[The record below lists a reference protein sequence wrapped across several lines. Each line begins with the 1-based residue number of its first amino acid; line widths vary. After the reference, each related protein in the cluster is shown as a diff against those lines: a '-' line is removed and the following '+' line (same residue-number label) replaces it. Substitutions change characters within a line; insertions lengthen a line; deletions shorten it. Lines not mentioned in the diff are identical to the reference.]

1 MAKPARRT
9 AHPRD
14 WEEGVEFMRKY
25 RYLAIAAAGVMV
37 IGASAGTALAAP
49 AKSSP
54 VLRIGST
61 HGAAVKNG
69 AKIGASLAK
78 GQKVTM
84 SIKGSLGT
92 FVSTCP
98 KSSFAGKVV
107 KNPASKGKA
116 TLSIT
121 SETLTGKC
129 SISTTLVTLK
139 SITAVNLPFAATITS
154 KGAVTISG
162 TKASRPIGFSANLE
176 FGKTPLTCVF
186 TAATNKG
193 TTSNKHNTV
202 TFKNVGLTLNQTL
215 SGSSYST
222 CSLAG
227 KSATF
232 SATYG
237 PITDNSVKHHPK
249 VFIG

>member
-25 RYLAIAAAGVMV
+25 RYLAAAAASFMV
-37 IGASAGTALAAP
+37 IGVSAGAALAAP
-49 AKSSP
+49 ATSTP
-54 VLRIGST
+54 VLRISST

-69 AKIGASLAK
+69 AKVGASLAK
-78 GQKVTM
+78 GQKVSM
-84 SIKGSLGT
+84 VISGSAGKFT
-92 FVSTCP
+92 STCA
-98 KSSFAGKVV
+98 KSTFAGKVV

-116 TLSIT
+116 SLSIT
-121 SETLTGKC
+121 SETLSSCK
-129 SISTTLVTLK
+129 ISTTLVTLK
-139 SITAVNLPFAATITS
+139 SITAVNEPFNATITS

-162 TKASRPIGFSANLE
+162 TKASKPVGFSANLMFE
-176 FGKTPLTCVF
+176 TTPLTCVF
-186 TAATNKG
+186 TAASNKG
-193 TTSNKHNTV
+193 TAANKHNTV
-202 TFKNVGLTLNQTL
+202 TFKNVKLTLNKTM

-227 KSATF
+227 TSATF

>member
-1 MAKPARRT
+1 
-9 AHPRD
+9 
-14 WEEGVEFMRKY
+14 MRKY
-25 RYLAIAAAGVMV
+25 RYLAAAAASFMV
-37 IGASAGTALAAP
+37 IGVSAGAALAAP
-49 AKSSP
+49 AKSTP
-54 VLRIGST
+54 VLRISST

-69 AKIGASLAK
+69 AKVGASLEK

-84 SIKGSLGT
+84 TIKGSLGT
-92 FVSTCP
+92 FTSSCP
-98 KSSFAGKVV
+98 KSSFAGKVL

-121 SETLTGKC
+121 SETLSGKC
-129 SISTTLVTLK
+129 TISTTLVTLK
-139 SITAVNLPFAATITS
+139 SITAVDLPFAASITS

-162 TKASRPIGFSANLE
+162 TKASKPVGFSANLQ
-176 FGKTPLTCVF
+176 FGSTPLTCVF

-202 TFKNVGLTLNQTL
+202 TFKNVKLTLNKTL
-215 SGSSYST
+215 SGTSYST

-227 KSATF
+227 TSATF